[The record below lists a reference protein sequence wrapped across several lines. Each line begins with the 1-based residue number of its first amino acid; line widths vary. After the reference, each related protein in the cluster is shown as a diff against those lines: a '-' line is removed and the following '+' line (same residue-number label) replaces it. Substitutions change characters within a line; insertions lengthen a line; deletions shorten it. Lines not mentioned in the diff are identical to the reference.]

1 MALVQLSWDTVGRRL
16 QQLLPSEQILGEKCH
31 NISEHC
37 MDPDAGCEEE
47 VDLEVGICLAEL
59 SDLQVCED
67 DLQVYEGD
75 LHGPGPGEVPASC
88 Q

>member
-1 MALVQLSWDTVGRRL
+1 M
-16 QQLLPSEQILGEKCH
+16 
-31 NISEHC
+31 
-37 MDPDAGCEEE
+37 EE

-67 DLQVYEGD
+67 DLQVYEDD
-75 LHGPGPGEVPASC
+75 LHGPDPGEVPASC

>member
-1 MALVQLSWDTVGRRL
+1 MIASDSHHCVNVSINVKTSTD
-16 QQLLPSEQILGEKCH
+16 LGEKCH

-59 SDLQVCED
+59 SDLQVYED
-67 DLQVYEGD
+67 DLQVYEDD
-75 LHGPGPGEVPASC
+75 LHGRGPGEVPASC

>member
-1 MALVQLSWDTVGRRL
+1 
-16 QQLLPSEQILGEKCH
+16 
-31 NISEHC
+31 

-59 SDLQVCED
+59 SDLQVYED

-75 LHGPGPGEVPASC
+75 LLGRGPGEVPASC

>member
-1 MALVQLSWDTVGRRL
+1 
-16 QQLLPSEQILGEKCH
+16 
-31 NISEHC
+31 
-37 MDPDAGCEEE
+37 MDPDAGCVEE